1 MPQAALAIT
10 ASARSDT
17 PGHIAPRARAT
28 PVEAATP
35 APTQMQAAAT
45 LHDGPDKEVAAPATH
60 HSPPLATPQA
70 ARADGTPR
78 EPAAP
83 APTVPQLAVTLHDV
97 AESRAAS
104 PISTASAVERDA
116 AAPLPTDDTE
126 ALSTAPRGARDNSA
140 AFAATVIEAAEDTK
154 RPLAPAA
161 PTADV
166 IADSAP
172 PHVPDKTD
180 GEVHARTQG
189 ERQNAAAP
197 GATVGEPVMPAHDLA
212 VQAPAVAETQDR
224 AARAPG
230 DSRLSEAAQ
239 PELAGEARATA
250 LDTASAP
257 APQGMQ
263 GITAAAEAPSL
274 PMAATEE
281 PTGASALS
289 LDISASAWHDHL
301 RELLAQRL
309 ASTSASLAEG
319 RTLVLQLQP
328 RVMGAITLSLSL
340 NASNAIELRMS
351 ASSERT
357 RRFFTREAGFIA
369 ASFAR
374 GGLNISRIRVSDMLD
389 PM

>member
-1 MPQAALAIT
+1 
-10 ASARSDT
+10 
-17 PGHIAPRARAT
+17 
-28 PVEAATP
+28 
-35 APTQMQAAAT
+35 
-45 LHDGPDKEVAAPATH
+45 
-60 HSPPLATPQA
+60 
-70 ARADGTPR
+70 
-78 EPAAP
+78 
-83 APTVPQLAVTLHDV
+83 
-97 AESRAAS
+97 
-104 PISTASAVERDA
+104 
-116 AAPLPTDDTE
+116 
-126 ALSTAPRGARDNSA
+126 
-140 AFAATVIEAAEDTK
+140 
-154 RPLAPAA
+154 
-161 PTADV
+161 
-166 IADSAP
+166 
-172 PHVPDKTD
+172 
-180 GEVHARTQG
+180 
-189 ERQNAAAP
+189 
-197 GATVGEPVMPAHDLA
+197 
-212 VQAPAVAETQDR
+212 
-224 AARAPG
+224 
-230 DSRLSEAAQ
+230 
-239 PELAGEARATA
+239 
-250 LDTASAP
+250 
-257 APQGMQ
+257 MQ